1 MGRFIPEGTQAARV
15 LDAVH
20 DMFYDLVNKPTVDRY
35 NKLDDAAVT
44 DDLRVAN
51 ELLGTLERLYDLK
64 IVRLNGGPCTHAGV
78 QTEEM
83 LKDYIQAKHWQKML
97 DAVYGSKGETT

>member
-1 MGRFIPEGTQAARV
+1 MGRFIPEGSQAARV

-20 DMFYDLVNKPTVDRY
+20 DMFYDLVNKPTVDKY
-35 NKLDDAAVT
+35 GKLADDMLTT

-51 ELLGTLERLYDLK
+51 ALLGTLERLYDLK
-64 IVRLNGGPCTHAGV
+64 VIRVGGGSCTHAGV

-83 LKDYIQAKHWQKML
+83 LKDYIQMKHWQKML
-97 DAVYGSKGETT
+97 DAVYGSKEET